1 MRVADCMSPV
11 VRGST
16 YAAQVGP
23 GTKEFDQTASQ
34 AKAKPKDVRKR
45 QKPAAD
51 RSAPPPVDGR
61 KHIELQTEQYL
72 EELTDRPPE
81 AEAEVQTDAFVELL
95 PQPLFI
101 PVKSGVDAGTQVE
114 DGELFDFDVEPLLE
128 VIVGKTIEQAMM
140 EVMEEEELASMR
152 AHQKHFEQIRNAELA
167 EAQEAERRRQE
178 EKEARIAQE
187 KQRLEREKAVSA
199 KSAVTQSLTE
209 SGFFYDPLEAEVR
222 EQFVP
227 WLLDAMDDC
236 ARVARAIADD
246 LITAASSRELERSA
260 EVARL
265 GV

>member
-1 MRVADCMSPV
+1 MKRPRVGFDQAALGHMYTHASAPHTVAHARKKHREPVLEELPLGTNIMFDRRV

-95 PQPLFI
+95 PQPLFV

-114 DGELFDFDVEPLLE
+114 DGELFDFDVEANRP
-128 VIVGKTIEQAMM
+128 
-140 EVMEEEELASMR
+140 S
-152 AHQKHFEQIRNAELA
+152 
-167 EAQEAERRRQE
+167 
-178 EKEARIAQE
+178 
-187 KQRLEREKAVSA
+187 
-199 KSAVTQSLTE
+199 
-209 SGFFYDPLEAEVR
+209 
-222 EQFVP
+222 
-227 WLLDAMDDC
+227 
-236 ARVARAIADD
+236 
-246 LITAASSRELERSA
+246 
-260 EVARL
+260 
-265 GV
+265 